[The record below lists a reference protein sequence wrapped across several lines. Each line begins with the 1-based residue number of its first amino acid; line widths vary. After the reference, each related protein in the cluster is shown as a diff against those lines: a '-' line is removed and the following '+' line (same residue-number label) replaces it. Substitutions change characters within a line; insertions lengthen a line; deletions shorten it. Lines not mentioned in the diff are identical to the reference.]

1 MLRRREDEAGRGH
14 PAPGKGQAAR
24 AAVQ

>member
-1 MLRRREDEAGRGH
+1 MLRRREDEACRGH
-14 PAPGKGQAAR
+14 PAPGKEQAAR